1 MESVQIRSFFQSVF
15 SRTRSE
21 HGPEKSAYV
30 DTFHPVTIYTHL
42 NSITEFEYKYLLLHT
57 PTLYKGQF
65 EEMKFV
71 CFFVAL
77 FYLCVCFE
85 YVIICFL

>member
-1 MESVQIRSFFQSVF
+1 MESVQMRNFFQSVF

-21 HGPEKSAYV
+21 HRPEKSAYL

-42 NSITEFEYKYLLLHT
+42 NSIMKYEYKCLLLHT
-57 PTLYKGQF
+57 LTLYKGQF

-71 CFFVAL
+71 CFFVVL
-77 FYLCVCFE
+77 FYFCVCFE
-85 YVIICFL
+85 YVITCFL